1 VVQETLDI
9 DSPKQADGPEIEP
22 ITAMPVNRPRLG
34 MIASIELTSSNGS
47 SNQISAGVGNQ
58 NSKAPAASIEDKI
71 PKSGA
76 EFGSSLD
83 G

>member
-1 VVQETLDI
+1 LDI

-34 MIASIELTSSNGS
+34 MIELTSSNGS